1 MTTPALPERDGLDP
15 DGLDP
20 DEPLP
25 SGAVRKA
32 GRIGVG
38 EPSSLSAFAFWA
50 ADFWGVVGLELR
62 VKTSRP
68 LDNMETNLDAP
79 PSLGFEAWALEA
91 IEFVE
96 EEDGSCLLEVLVV
109 GEEGD

>member
-1 MTTPALPERDGLDP
+1 MTTPPLLGR

-25 SGAVRKA
+25 SGSVRSA

-38 EPSSLSAFAFWA
+38 EPSTVSVA
-50 ADFWGVVGLELR
+50 AVVDFCGVVGFELR

-68 LDNMETNLDAP
+68 LVIMETNLDPP
-79 PSLGFEAWALEA
+79 PSLGVEGWAALAA
-91 IEFVE
+91 IEFVDE
-96 EEDGSCLLEVLVV
+96 EEGSCLFEEVAVV
-109 GEEGD
+109 GDDGD

>member
-1 MTTPALPERDGLDP
+1 MTTPPLLGR

-25 SGAVRKA
+25 SGSVRSA

-38 EPSSLSAFAFWA
+38 EPSSSSVA
-50 ADFWGVVGLELR
+50 AVVDFWGVVGFELR

-68 LDNMETNLDAP
+68 LVIMETNLDVP
-79 PSLGFEAWALEA
+79 PSLGVEGWAAALAA

-96 EEDGSCLLEVLVV
+96 EDEGSCLFVEV
-109 GEEGD
+109 EEAAVRDDGD